1 LPDAADSLVGDHL
14 VEKDIPQGLGEI
26 GRAGCAQHGRRTNKI
41 IERGVAHLLQG
52 QAVVVF
58 RLHVPGILVMHLE
71 EIQEAQGVLRL
82 ILVALEMLDQKG
94 YFGKLMQVRVRQK
107 RAYEKEKSKKED
119 LELQFI

>member
-1 LPDAADSLVGDHL
+1 
-14 VEKDIPQGLGEI
+14 
-26 GRAGCAQHGRRTNKI
+26 
-41 IERGVAHLLQG
+41 
-52 QAVVVF
+52 
-58 RLHVPGILVMHLE
+58 MHLE
-71 EIQEAQGVLRL
+71 EIQEAQGALRL